1 MNNTY
6 KQTRFVLWLILI
18 LNFLVAVLK
27 IIIGTAINSASITAD
42 GFHSLSDGSSNIV
55 GLIGIHFA
63 NKPIDDDH
71 PYGHQKFETLASLL
85 ISFMLFVLAINIIL
99 DGFSRIFYPIMPEIT
114 VQSIIVLVIT
124 LLINIF
130 VCIYEY
136 KMGKKINSNI
146 LINDSKHTKSDIF
159 ITIGVLITIVGI
171 KFGLPI
177 IIDTLVSFV
186 VSGFIIFA
194 AYEIFKSAYGIL
206 VDEVGLD
213 TEKIENVCGKFE
225 QIKNIH
231 KIRSR
236 KCEDI
241 IYIDLHIVTD
251 PNMSVEE
258 SHNIVHTIEDK
269 LQSELSNKIE
279 VIAHL
284 EPLKKETD

>member
-1 MNNTY
+1 MDNTY
-6 KQTRFVLWLILI
+6 RQTRFVLWLILI
-18 LNFLVAVLK
+18 LNFIVAGLK
-27 IIIGTAINSASITAD
+27 IVIGTAVNSASLTAD

-63 NKPIDDDH
+63 NKPTDDDH
-71 PYGHQKFETLASLL
+71 PYGHQKFETLASLF
-85 ISFMLFVLAINIIL
+85 ISFMLFILALKIIF
-99 DGFSRIFYPIMPEIT
+99 DGFSRMFHPLVPEIT
-114 VQSIIVLVIT
+114 IQSIIVLAVTLIT
-124 LLINIF
+124 NIF
-130 VCIYEY
+130 VCTYEY

-159 ITIGVLITIVGI
+159 ITIGVLSTIVGI
-171 KFGLPI
+171 KLGLPI
-177 IIDTLVSFV
+177 IIDTLVSFA
-186 VSGFIIFA
+186 VSGFIFTA
-194 AYEIFKSAYGIL
+194 AYEIFKSTYGIL

-213 TEKIENVCGKFE
+213 TEKIKNVCSEFE

-236 KCEDI
+236 KCENN

-258 SHNIVHTIEDK
+258 SHNLVHTIENI
-269 LQSELSNKIE
+269 LQSELSNKVE

-284 EPLKKETD
+284 EPLKKETV